1 MTMLTIT
8 RRELMRYAATS
19 GMLAAVGSHAIG
31 QTDRPVRLVLP
42 VAAGSG
48 VDALTRAIG
57 PALSRSLRHPV
68 VIENLPGA
76 GGIIGTLTLTKS
88 MPDGY
93 TLGIVSNNHVV
104 FPSVLK
110 SVPFDPLGD
119 ITPVSIIGTAPMV
132 LAVNS
137 KLPASDSKQLIALM
151 KAKPGSINYA
161 SGGNGTLPH
170 LAAAM
175 FVDEAGVKAH
185 HIPYK
190 GVSPMVTDLI
200 GGQVDFG
207 VLSLGAIHA
216 QLKSGALRAIGVASM
231 ERSPAAPDIPTF
243 KEQGLANFVVDAW
256 FAVIGPKGIP
266 HADVARIH
274 SALTETF
281 ASPDVIAS
289 MAKQGITVA
298 LSTPDHAKAYFRS
311 ELAKYETLVK
321 KAGVEP
327 Q

>member
-1 MTMLTIT
+1 MPLRNIT
-8 RRELMRYAATS
+8 RRQLMRHAAAS
-19 GMLAAVGSHAIG
+19 GVLVTMGPQAIG

-48 VDALTRAIG
+48 VDALTRSIG
-57 PALSRSLRHPV
+57 PALSKSLGHPI

-76 GGIIGTLTLTKS
+76 GGIIGTLALTKS
-88 MPDGY
+88 TPDGH
-93 TLGIVSNNHVV
+93 TLSIVSNNHVV

-119 ITPVSIIGTAPMV
+119 ITPISIIGTAPMV
-132 LAVNS
+132 LVVNS
-137 KLPASDSKQLIALM
+137 KLPAIDSKQLIALM
-151 KAKPGSINYA
+151 QAKPGSINYA

-175 FVDEAGVKAH
+175 FVDEAGVKAS

-207 VLSLGAIHA
+207 ILSLGAIHA
-216 QLKSGALRAIGVASM
+216 QLKSGALRAIGVASA
-231 ERSPAAPDIPTF
+231 ERSAAAPQIPTF
-243 KEQGLANFVVDAW
+243 KEQGLANFVIDAW

-266 HADVARIH
+266 PAEVAHIH

-281 ASPDVIAS
+281 RSADVIAS

-298 LSTPDHAKAYFRS
+298 LSTPDQAKAYFRS
-311 ELAKYETLVK
+311 ELAKYATLVK